1 MESSPNRIPLIF
13 GMDVI
18 HGYKTIFPI
27 PLGLS
32 ATWNMTAIEEAARIS
47 AVEASANGICW
58 TFSPM
63 VDIAR
68 DARWGRIAEGAGEDP
83 WLGAQIAKAYVRGY
97 QGDLSENT
105 DILAC
110 MKHYALYGASDGGKD
125 YNTVDMGRQR
135 MFNVYMPPFKA
146 AVEAGVGSVMSAFN
160 EVDGIPAGA
169 NKWLLTDVL
178 REEWG
183 FDGFVVSDWDAVR
196 EMTVHGIGDIQEVS
210 ARALKAGLD
219 MDMGSEGLV
228 GTLKKSYDEGRVT
241 MKQID
246 AACRRIL
253 EAKYKLGLFK
263 DPFKYCNEERT
274 AREIFTPEHREA
286 ARKIAAESFVL
297 LKNDNRILPLEKH
310 GRIAVVGPL
319 ADNRANMLGT
329 WTVSADLDSP
339 VSVLEGIKDAV
350 KGKATVEYAR
360 GSNLTYDRE
369 LEQRASH
376 AGKGFPRDTRTDK
389 QLQDEALAAASRA
402 DVVVAVMGEAAEMS
416 GESSSRVSLDIPDAQ
431 KDLLKKLAATGKP
444 VVLVLCTGRPLTL
457 TREQENLGAILNIWF
472 PGTEAGHAV
481 ADVLFGEVNPSGKL
495 TATWPRS
502 VGQEPLYYNYKNT
515 GRPPRADG
523 TITKYTTGYIDQTYL
538 PLYPFGFGLSYT
550 EFRYGELR
558 LDKTEMAEN
567 GEITASVEVA
577 NTGKYEGQE
586 VVQLYIRDL
595 VGSVTR
601 PLKELKGFEKIRLQ
615 PGEKKTVTFR
625 IDASMLRFYDHDLNF
640 VCEPGDFEVMVGGNS
655 QDVQTARFTLK

>member
-1 MESSPNRIPLIF
+1 
-13 GMDVI
+13 
-18 HGYKTIFPI
+18 
-27 PLGLS
+27 
-32 ATWNMTAIEEAARIS
+32 
-47 AVEASANGICW
+47 
-58 TFSPM
+58 
-63 VDIAR
+63 
-68 DARWGRIAEGAGEDP
+68 
-83 WLGAQIAKAYVRGY
+83 
-97 QGDLSENT
+97 
-105 DILAC
+105 
-110 MKHYALYGASDGGKD
+110 
-125 YNTVDMGRQR
+125 
-135 MFNVYMPPFKA
+135 
-146 AVEAGVGSVMSAFN
+146 MSAFN

-286 ARKIAAESFVL
+286 ARRIAAESFVL

>member
-1 MESSPNRIPLIF
+1 
-13 GMDVI
+13 MDVI

-196 EMTVHGIGDIQEVS
+196 EVTVHGIGDIQEVS

-228 GTLKKSYDEGRVT
+228 GTLKKIV
-241 MKQID
+241 
-246 AACRRIL
+246 
-253 EAKYKLGLFK
+253 
-263 DPFKYCNEERT
+263 
-274 AREIFTPEHREA
+274 
-286 ARKIAAESFVL
+286 
-297 LKNDNRILPLEKH
+297 
-310 GRIAVVGPL
+310 
-319 ADNRANMLGT
+319 
-329 WTVSADLDSP
+329 
-339 VSVLEGIKDAV
+339 
-350 KGKATVEYAR
+350 
-360 GSNLTYDRE
+360 
-369 LEQRASH
+369 
-376 AGKGFPRDTRTDK
+376 
-389 QLQDEALAAASRA
+389 
-402 DVVVAVMGEAAEMS
+402 
-416 GESSSRVSLDIPDAQ
+416 
-431 KDLLKKLAATGKP
+431 
-444 VVLVLCTGRPLTL
+444 
-457 TREQENLGAILNIWF
+457 
-472 PGTEAGHAV
+472 
-481 ADVLFGEVNPSGKL
+481 
-495 TATWPRS
+495 
-502 VGQEPLYYNYKNT
+502 
-515 GRPPRADG
+515 
-523 TITKYTTGYIDQTYL
+523 
-538 PLYPFGFGLSYT
+538 
-550 EFRYGELR
+550 
-558 LDKTEMAEN
+558 
-567 GEITASVEVA
+567 
-577 NTGKYEGQE
+577 
-586 VVQLYIRDL
+586 
-595 VGSVTR
+595 
-601 PLKELKGFEKIRLQ
+601 
-615 PGEKKTVTFR
+615 
-625 IDASMLRFYDHDLNF
+625 
-640 VCEPGDFEVMVGGNS
+640 
-655 QDVQTARFTLK
+655 